1 MSDTIK
7 AGTILIA
14 EGALL
19 PDSMHLESEPF
30 VDGWRLLK
38 KLDST
43 GLNKM
48 IGAAG
53 WNFFY
58 IAGGVA
64 ANSFGSDE
72 EKTARKAIKH
82 LLNSREAKRINCLE
96 ITQLV
101 AKRSMGMPYVTV
113 SAHLRHIQESQ
124 LLAGDQS
131 LDEATALRP

>member
-14 EGALL
+14 EGALW
-19 PDSMHLESEPF
+19 PDSMQLESEPF
-30 VDGWRLLK
+30 VHGWRLLK
-38 KLDST
+38 KLDSA
-43 GLNKM
+43 GLDKV

-58 IAGGVA
+58 IAGRVA

-72 EKTARKAIKH
+72 KKTARKAIKH
-82 LLNSREAKRINCLE
+82 LLASQDAKRFNCLE

-101 AKRSMGMPYVTV
+101 AKRSMGMPYVSV
-113 SAHLRHIQESQ
+113 SAHMRHIQESQ